1 MAANN
6 NEDVVLRRSTRTKRR
21 REEWHQELV
30 MRVRTSRSSG
40 DTEMVEVSTLGGQPS
55 HRARKSQAKVRQETE
70 EFAWSP
76 FCAGCGYE
84 HELASAKFCMQCGT
98 KRGGSINKFC
108 AGCGYEHELASA
120 KFCMQC
126 GTKRGET
133 EEFVEEKN
141 EVVEDTEQVMHI

>member
-1 MAANN
+1 MVEAYILKHTQGGQRIGIYGSTGLMAANN

-98 KRGGSINKFC
+98 KRG
-108 AGCGYEHELASA
+108 
-120 KFCMQC
+120 
-126 GTKRGET
+126 ET